1 MMVRS
6 PRPFRFLG
14 MAVTAFF
21 IAALTPCIRAEGSC
35 GAAKDLVV
43 RALERVRPDSPP
55 SDFADALELL
65 KHATSSCSGL
75 GDAWYYR
82 SLVER
87 RLGHTVP
94 ADYALKKADL
104 VGSDALTEKLDPFIV
119 ITATVVA
126 PAVGVPTDQEARGT
140 GTSPGQQP
148 APAPVP
154 MRPQVLTAVREKW
167 ALVIGIGQFS
177 DPKIPQL
184 RYTTQDAMSFAA
196 LLQDSGYGR
205 FKTENVHLVTDAQA
219 TTRNIKAEL
228 NWLARVSH
236 SDDLVVIYLATHGSS
251 RSMDTAGVN
260 YIITHDTEI
269 TDPDALYA
277 TALPMIEVSN
287 AVASRVRARRT
298 AIFLD
303 TCYSGAAVTQE
314 RPTLAAG
321 ITTSAVSSDTL
332 DRLRQGEG
340 RVVVT
345 ASKVNQ
351 KSWESQALGHG
362 YFTYYLLQA
371 LKQDKGLVSL
381 KKVYTYVREQVSQ
394 HVLADWRAE
403 QTPVISESADT
414 LDFVLGAPVMQTT
427 ASTSRQIS
435 GSSGLH

>member
-1 MMVRS
+1 MLRAS
-6 PRPFRFLG
+6 RPFLRCG
-14 MAVTAFF
+14 IAMTALLA
-21 IAALTPCIRAEGSC
+21 AALTPSALAVGSC

-55 SDFADALELL
+55 SEFTDALELL

-87 RLGHTVP
+87 RLGHAAP

-119 ITATVVA
+119 ITEPAVAA
-126 PAVGVPTDQEARGT
+126 PAAPEPRSTGSPSVP
-140 GTSPGQQP
+140 QP
-148 APAPVP
+148 APAPLP
-154 MRPQVLTAVREKW
+154 LQPHALTAVREKW

-196 LLQDSGYGR
+196 LLEDSGYGR
-205 FKTENVHLVTDAQA
+205 FKTENVHLITDAQA

-228 NWLARVSH
+228 NWLARVSQP
-236 SDDLVVIYLATHGSS
+236 DDLVVIYLATHGSS

-260 YIITHDTEI
+260 YLITHDTEI
-269 TDPDALYA
+269 TDADSLYA
-277 TALPMIEVSN
+277 TALPMVEVSN
-287 AVASRVRARRT
+287 AVVSRVRARRT

-303 TCYSGAAVTQE
+303 TCYSGAAVAE
-314 RPTLAAG
+314 GRPVLAAG
-321 ITTSAVSSDTL
+321 IATSAVSSETL
-332 DRLRQGEG
+332 DRLRQGQG
-340 RVVVT
+340 RVVLA

-371 LKQDKGLVSL
+371 LKQDQGLVSL
-381 KKVYTYVREQVSQ
+381 KKVYAYVREQVSQ

-414 LDFVLGAPVMQTT
+414 LDFVLGVPVVKT
-427 ASTSRQIS
+427 AAATSPMRVS
-435 GSSGLH
+435 GPDGLL